1 MRLLPP
7 SAGLPARLVLVTRG
21 LRALADGCIA
31 VLLPAY
37 LLLLGFDAFEIGV
50 LTTATLLG
58 SAALTLLV
66 GLKAHG
72 RSLRLLLIATGFLM
86 AATGM
91 GFAFVRD
98 FAPLL
103 VVAFIGTLNPS
114 SGDVSVF
121 LPLEHSVLS
130 RSIADA
136 DRTDLF
142 ARYSLVGSL
151 LGAFGTLL
159 AALPDW
165 LARTSGI
172 ERLDA
177 FRSVFLLYGAVGL
190 AAAAI
195 YRGLPKESRRTENG
209 GLSPK
214 SAAGLGPSRPI
225 VLRLAALFSVDSF
238 AGGLVTQSLLVLWLF
253 ARFHLSVAA
262 AAQILFWMGLL
273 ASVSYLLAARI
284 AARIG
289 LVRTMVFTHLPASF
303 CLAALPFAPSLWVAV
318 VLLLV
323 RGLFSSMDVPAR
335 SSYVMAVVTPEE
347 RPAAASITAVPRSL
361 AAAIGPSIGGFLLTL
376 SPFGWPFL
384 AGGALKAVYDLTLLG
399 MFRNVRPPEEKA

>member
-1 MRLLPP
+1 MRLMPP

-21 LRALADGCIA
+21 LRGLADGCIA

-66 GLKAHG
+66 GLKAHA
-72 RSLRLLLIATGFLM
+72 RSLRLLLIATGCLM
-86 AATGM
+86 AATGA

-103 VVAFIGTLNPS
+103 VVAFVGTLNPS

-130 RSIADA
+130 RAIADA

-151 LGAFGTLL
+151 CGAFGTLL

-165 LARTSGI
+165 VARISEVG
-172 ERLDA
+172 RLEA
-177 FRSVFLLYGAVGL
+177 FRAVFLLYGAIGI

-195 YRGLPKESRRTENG
+195 YRGLPKERARVENG
-209 GLSPK
+209 GSAPK
-214 SAAGLGPSRPI
+214 PAGLGPSRPI

-253 ARFHLSVAA
+253 EWFDLSVAA
-262 AAQILFWMGLL
+262 AAEILFWMGLL
-273 ASVSYLLAARI
+273 ASISYLLAARI

-289 LVRTMVFTHLPASF
+289 LIRTMVFTHLPASF

-318 VLLLV
+318 ALLLV

-361 AAAIGPSIGGFLLTL
+361 AAAIGPSIGGFLLTV

-384 AGGALKAVYDLTLLG
+384 AGGALKAAYDLTLLG
-399 MFRNVRPPEEKA
+399 MFRNVRPPEEKP